1 MLESILVGLI
11 VVAASA
17 YAAWALTPAVSRNR
31 FAARLAHGLGGPGA
45 SGVRGRVATW
55 LQRLA
60 KAPAGGCSDC
70 PANSLTPAER
80 AQQQEQGK
88 SAPVDRQMP

>member
-11 VVAASA
+11 VVAATA

-31 FAARLAHGLGGPGA
+31 FAARLAHGLGGPEA

-70 PANSLTPAER
+70 PANTLTPAER
-80 AQQQEQGK
+80 VQQKEQGK
-88 SAPVDRQMP
+88 QAP

>member
-11 VVAASA
+11 VVAATV

-31 FAARLAHGLGGPGA
+31 FALRLAHGLGGPEAPGLP
-45 SGVRGRVATW
+45 GRVATW

-60 KAPAGGCSDC
+60 KAPVGGCGDC
-70 PANSLTPAER
+70 PANTLTPAER
-80 AQQQEQGK
+80 VQQNKQGK
-88 SAPVDRQMP
+88 

>member
-11 VVAASA
+11 VVAATL
-17 YAAWALTPAVSRNR
+17 YAAWALTPTLSRNR

-70 PANSLTPAER
+70 PANTLTPAER
-80 AQQQEQGK
+80 AQPKKQGE
-88 SAPVDRQMP
+88 

>member
-11 VVAASA
+11 VVAAAA

-31 FAARLAHGLGGPGA
+31 LALRLAHGLGDPDAPGL
-45 SGVRGRVATW
+45 RGRMAAW

-60 KAPAGGCSDC
+60 RAPAGGCSDC
-70 PANSLTPAER
+70 PANTLTPAER
-80 AQQQEQGK
+80 GQQDRQGK
-88 SAPVDRQMP
+88 